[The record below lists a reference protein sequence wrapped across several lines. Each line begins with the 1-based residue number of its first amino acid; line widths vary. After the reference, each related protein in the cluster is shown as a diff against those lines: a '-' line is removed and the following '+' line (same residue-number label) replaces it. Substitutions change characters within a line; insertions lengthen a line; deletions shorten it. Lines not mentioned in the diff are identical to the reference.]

1 MKNPFYYWSNDGN
14 FGGQSWRVFD
24 KQKLINWIL
33 FGLIGILFVIT
44 LASCN
49 KYVYNRQKIGILEL
63 TNNSIST
70 VEEVFV
76 NNISYGLLT
85 PGKVTKI
92 KLVPGVYTWQL
103 RGLGGVGGCTP
114 TTGTIVAGYTQAFNC
129 SVK

>member
-1 MKNPFYYWSNDGN
+1 MKNPFYYSRNSGG
-14 FGGQSWRVFD
+14 FGGHSQRVFN
-24 KQKLINWIL
+24 KQKLINWIV
-33 FGLIGILFVIT
+33 FGLIGILFILVFT
-44 LASCN
+44 SCN
-49 KYVYNRQKIGILEL
+49 KYVYQGQKIGILEL
-63 TNNSIST
+63 KNNSETT

-76 NNISYGLLT
+76 NGTSYGLLT

-114 TTGTIVAGYTQAFNC
+114 TTGTIVAGYTQSFNC